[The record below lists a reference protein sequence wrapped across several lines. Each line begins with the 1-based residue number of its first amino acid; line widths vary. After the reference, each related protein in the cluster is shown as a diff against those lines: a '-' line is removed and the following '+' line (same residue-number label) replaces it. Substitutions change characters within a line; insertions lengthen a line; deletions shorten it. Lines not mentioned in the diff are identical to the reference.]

1 MWFDVFGR
9 FGDTN
14 LTADE
19 SADLRASVKSGPQV
33 GGGGTQE
40 EEAGRKPHQ
49 ILPGPD
55 MTK

>member
-1 MWFDVFGR
+1 MWFGR

-19 SADLRASVKSGPQV
+19 SDDLRASVKSGPQV
-33 GGGGTQE
+33 GGGGTQG